1 MKLNPPQLG
10 SHLSSGLA
18 PLYLVSGDEPLL
30 VDEALDAIRTAATQN
45 GYTEREPHI
54 AERGFD
60 WSALAGGMQNL
71 SLFAER
77 RLVELRLPTGK
88 PGDQGGKF
96 LTALAGEPPQDTVFV
111 VITPM
116 LDSRT
121 AKTKWASTLAREA
134 MHLVLRPPEYHD
146 LPRWLDG
153 RLRQAGLEA
162 EPDAVELL
170 AAQVEGNLL
179 AAKQAIDQL
188 ALLAADG
195 RVTVASVRESVANGA
210 RYDVFQLTDAALAGD
225 AKRAIRILGGLESEG
240 TAAPLVLW
248 SLVRDITTV
257 ADIVYRVAGGMAPGQ
272 AMADAR
278 VWRGRQS
285 LIGRAIRPLNEQ
297 GARALVMRA
306 ARTDRIVKG
315 SLPGR
320 PWNALLELTLA
331 LAGRPGMAA
340 ETMARVS

>member
-1 MKLNPPQLG
+1 
-10 SHLSSGLA
+10 
-18 PLYLVSGDEPLL
+18 
-30 VDEALDAIRTAATQN
+30 
-45 GYTEREPHI
+45 
-54 AERGFD
+54 
-60 WSALAGGMQNL
+60 
-71 SLFAER
+71 
-77 RLVELRLPTGK
+77 
-88 PGDQGGKF
+88 
-96 LTALAGEPPQDTVFV
+96 
-111 VITPM
+111 
-116 LDSRT
+116 
-121 AKTKWASTLAREA
+121 

-162 EPDAVELL
+162 ERDAVELL

-195 RVTVASVRESVANGA
+195 RVTVATVRESVANGA

-257 ADIVYRVAGGMAPGQ
+257 ADIVYRVAGGVAPGQ

-278 VWRGRQS
+278 VWRRETVPDRS
-285 LIGRAIRPLNEQ
+285 RDSS
-297 GARALVMRA
+297 AR
-306 ARTDRIVKG
+306 
-315 SLPGR
+315 
-320 PWNALLELTLA
+320 
-331 LAGRPGMAA
+331 
-340 ETMARVS
+340 